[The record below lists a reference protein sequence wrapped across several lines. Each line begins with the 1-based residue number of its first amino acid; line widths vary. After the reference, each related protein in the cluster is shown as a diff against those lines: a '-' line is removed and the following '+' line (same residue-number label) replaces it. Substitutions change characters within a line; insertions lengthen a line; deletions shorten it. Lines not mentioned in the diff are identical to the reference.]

1 MIRIH
6 LSRLLG
12 ENKEK
17 LADLI
22 RATGLARNT
31 VAGLYRETT
40 ARVDIETLNA
50 LCAHYSCNVGDILEF
65 VPDDQVAVSHTSSST
80 GGSPGRTA
88 EAPAAA
94 AGAKHKASCRRTQLD
109 ARSTK

>member
-22 RATGLARNT
+22 RSTGLARNT
-31 VAGLYRETT
+31 VSGLYQETT
-40 ARVDIETLNA
+40 SRLDLDTLNA
-50 LCAHYSCNVGDILEF
+50 ICKHYECNIADLLEY
-65 VPDDQVAVSHTSSST
+65 VPDKEEPTRDVA
-80 GGSPGRTA
+80 
-88 EAPAAA
+88 
-94 AGAKHKASCRRTQLD
+94 
-109 ARSTK
+109 

>member
-6 LSRLLG
+6 LSRLMG

-22 RATGLARNT
+22 RSTGLARNT

-40 ARVDIETLNA
+40 ARIDIDTLNA
-50 LCAHYSCNVGDILEF
+50 ICRHYSCTVADLLEY
-65 VPDDQVAVSHTSSST
+65 VPDVDV
-80 GGSPGRTA
+80 
-88 EAPAAA
+88 PA
-94 AGAKHKASCRRTQLD
+94 SD
-109 ARSTK
+109 ATR

>member
-12 ENKEK
+12 EKKEK

-31 VAGLYRETT
+31 VAGLYHETT
-40 ARVDIETLNA
+40 ARLDFDTLNA
-50 LCAHYSCNVGDILEF
+50 ICKHYKCSVAELLEYL
-65 VPDDQVAVSHTSSST
+65 PDENEREADVA
-80 GGSPGRTA
+80 R
-88 EAPAAA
+88 
-94 AGAKHKASCRRTQLD
+94 
-109 ARSTK
+109 

>member
-22 RATGLARNT
+22 RSTGLARNT
-31 VAGLYRETT
+31 VTGLYRETT
-40 ARVDIETLNA
+40 ARIDIDTLNA
-50 LCAHYSCNVGDILEF
+50 ICRHYNCTVAELLEY
-65 VPDDQVAVSHTSSST
+65 VPDE
-80 GGSPGRTA
+80 
-88 EAPAAA
+88 EAQ
-94 AGAKHKASCRRTQLD
+94 AGEVKR
-109 ARSTK
+109 

>member
-31 VAGLYRETT
+31 VSGLYHETT
-40 ARVDIETLNA
+40 SRLDVETLNA
-50 LCAHYSCNVGDILEF
+50 ICQHYQCSVAELLEYI
-65 VPDDQVAVSHTSSST
+65 PDEDKS
-80 GGSPGRTA
+80 
-88 EAPAAA
+88 
-94 AGAKHKASCRRTQLD
+94 AKD
-109 ARSTK
+109 VN

>member
-22 RATGLARNT
+22 RSTGLARNT

-40 ARVDIETLNA
+40 ARIDMDTLNA
-50 LCAHYSCNVGDILEF
+50 ICRHYNCTVAELLEY
-65 VPDDQVAVSHTSSST
+65 VPDEEART
-80 GGSPGRTA
+80 GDVKR
-88 EAPAAA
+88 
-94 AGAKHKASCRRTQLD
+94 
-109 ARSTK
+109 

>member
-31 VAGLYRETT
+31 VSGLYHETT
-40 ARVDIETLNA
+40 SRLDIETLNA
-50 LCAHYSCNVGDILEF
+50 ICKHDQCSVAELLEY
-65 VPDDQVAVSHTSSST
+65 VPDEEEPAVDVA
-80 GGSPGRTA
+80 
-88 EAPAAA
+88 
-94 AGAKHKASCRRTQLD
+94 
-109 ARSTK
+109 

>member
-31 VAGLYRETT
+31 VAGLYHETT
-40 ARVDIETLNA
+40 SRLDIETLNA
-50 LCAHYSCNVGDILEF
+50 ICRHYQCGIAELLEYI
-65 VPDDQVAVSHTSSST
+65 PDADNDDVEVEPLQTSA
-80 GGSPGRTA
+80 GSA
-88 EAPAAA
+88 
-94 AGAKHKASCRRTQLD
+94 RRSGKTV
-109 ARSTK
+109 

>member
-31 VAGLYRETT
+31 VAGLYHETT
-40 ARVDIETLNA
+40 TRLDIETLNA
-50 LCAHYSCNVGDILEF
+50 ICKHYQCSIAELLEYIPDANEPVGE
-65 VPDDQVAVSHTSSST
+65 VTP
-80 GGSPGRTA
+80 
-88 EAPAAA
+88 
-94 AGAKHKASCRRTQLD
+94 
-109 ARSTK
+109 